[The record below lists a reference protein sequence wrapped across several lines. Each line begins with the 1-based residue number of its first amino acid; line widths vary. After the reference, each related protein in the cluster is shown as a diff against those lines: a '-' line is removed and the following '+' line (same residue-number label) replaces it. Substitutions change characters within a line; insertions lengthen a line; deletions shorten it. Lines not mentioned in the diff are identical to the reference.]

1 MASVSTEEIKKLRE
15 TTGVSVMECKK
26 ALEEAEGDM
35 EKAQVILRKKSSAA
49 AAKKADR
56 ELGAGTV
63 ASYIH
68 ASKDVGA
75 MVVLSCETDFVSKN
89 PEFEALAYDIALH
102 ITASA
107 PEFISRTQVTDE
119 ATQAAREVFAKE
131 AADKPER
138 CGQRSSRERW
148 TASSLRKCS
157 SSSPS
162 SRTRRRP
169 SKTSLRRRPR
179 SSVSALRSVTWCA
192 FRHASYSLQ

>member
-1 MASVSTEEIKKLRE
+1 MASVSTDEIKKLRE
-15 TTGVSVMECKK
+15 ATGVSVMECKK

-35 EKAQVILRKKSSAA
+35 EKAQVLLRKKSSAA

-102 ITASA
+102 VTASA

-119 ATQAAREVFAKE
+119 ATQAAREVFEKE
-131 AADKPER
+131 AADKPE
-138 CGQRSSRERW
+138 EV
-148 TASSLRKCS
+148 
-157 SSSPS
+157 
-162 SRTRRRP
+162 RTRIVSGKMDSFLAEKVLLEQP
-169 SKTSLRRRPR
+169 FVKNPEKTIQDLVEEATQKFGERIEISDMVRFSTR
-179 SSVSALRSVTWCA
+179 
-192 FRHASYSLQ
+192 

>member
-1 MASVSTEEIKKLRE
+1 MASVSTDEIKKLRE
-15 TTGVSVMECKK
+15 STGVSVMECKK

-35 EKAQVILRKKSSAA
+35 EKAQVLLRKKSSAA

-102 ITASA
+102 VTASA

-119 ATQAAREVFAKE
+119 ATQAAREVFEKE
-131 AADKPER
+131 AADKPEEVR
-138 CGQRSSRERW
+138 ARIVSGKMDSFLAEKVLLEQPFVKNPEKTIQDLVEEATQKFGERIEI
-148 TASSLRKCS
+148 SDMVRFS
-157 SSSPS
+157 
-162 SRTRRRP
+162 TR
-169 SKTSLRRRPR
+169 
-179 SSVSALRSVTWCA
+179 
-192 FRHASYSLQ
+192 